1 MKGGMKW
8 QQYWRSIAQ
17 STERDTR
24 YGYWA
29 PAPLSGGDE
38 AARVFGLASAPQSQQ
53 CFGGLGPKCA
63 GGIPDVVNGDV
74 APRWFGSF
82 RMPDNTSMG
91 YVEIGV
97 AVGSILHDNACL
109 RDMSGLNCNGLG
121 AGDLIKV
128 GGFPAVMEWNKA
140 SWNVID
146 HRTWREVFGPYPTDI
161 TWKDLPWFDDLR
173 PTPNRAAM
181 MAQTLSMLAFPG
193 LTEAYHGGETKRS
206 RALKAPSG
214 TDLDD
219 TDVQFCK
226 SGVFTGRWVAPYKA
240 PWGDCK

>member
-1 MKGGMKW
+1 
-8 QQYWRSIAQ
+8 
-17 STERDTR
+17 
-24 YGYWA
+24 
-29 PAPLSGGDE
+29 
-38 AARVFGLASAPQSQQ
+38 
-53 CFGGLGPKCA
+53 
-63 GGIPDVVNGDV
+63 
-74 APRWFGSF
+74 
-82 RMPDNTSMG
+82 
-91 YVEIGV
+91 
-97 AVGSILHDNACL
+97 
-109 RDMSGLNCNGLG
+109 
-121 AGDLIKV
+121 
-128 GGFPAVMEWNKA
+128 
-140 SWNVID
+140 
-146 HRTWREVFGPYPTDI
+146 VFGPYPTDI